1 MSKLAKYIIGTAVTA
16 IVLFLVWYFSNV
28 VAYILIAAVLA
39 IIGKPLTDFLA
50 GLHIGKTKMPQ
61 WMAALITLL
70 TIWIVIVGLFFLF
83 VPILF
88 EKASELSTMNLPQI
102 INSFRE
108 PLSAVEQFVEKTL
121 ALREDQFNIMESI
134 TNQINPLDKVV
145 GFLNRLLSS
154 IVSVVS
160 NTLIAAFS
168 ISFITFFFL
177 KESNL
182 FYDMVIVMFPKK
194 YEENISR
201 ALNSTTQLLIRY
213 FTGIVAESSI
223 MTVIVSSGLL
233 IWGFGIQNALIIG
246 LFVGI
251 LNVIPY
257 IGPIIGIAIGLFIGL
272 VGVSPDVSF
281 LSVALKIAGTI
292 LFAQGIDN
300 FVLQPVL
307 YSNRAKAHPLEI
319 FLVILIAGSI
329 AGIWG
334 MLLAIPS
341 YNVIR
346 VFAKEFFNNFR
357 VVQKLT
363 QKI

>member
-223 MTVIVSSGLL
+223 MTVIVSVGLL

>member
-223 MTVIVSSGLL
+223 MTVIVSVGLL

-257 IGPIIGIAIGLFIGL
+257 IGPIIGIALGLFIGL